1 MAAPRR
7 ALAALAFLL
16 AAGPALAEDAAPA
29 APTPYTN
36 PEVGFSMEG
45 PAGWRLESGAV
56 APPQWQ
62 SMAVFTEPGPGGAQ
76 IVVSVRKATATQLG
90 RLRKEVSDFYA
101 KDPSYRVNAITD
113 LPVGGR
119 RPLAGVL
126 VDAVQTRPAEGTPG
140 AGAAATANWRVQ
152 SAYFLGGEFEYRV
165 EATVRA
171 TLAAKCQAAFD
182 RAIESVTYKVRGG
195 AMTPRGE
202 TSFRDDTAGFACVY
216 PVGYG
221 VRLPDREAHLVE
233 FRPAGDGPV
242 IDVRRADSTKDLDE
256 EAQAVVDWWKGDEVG
271 GEATLGRLEI
281 AGRAAASVTAKGRVE
296 GKDRVVLIGLVK
308 RGGDLFRLE
317 VTADE
322 GQDAGAK
329 AAFDAFAKKFV
340 LLNP

>member
-152 SAYFLGGEFEYRV
+152 SAYFLGGE
-165 EATVRA
+165 
-171 TLAAKCQAAFD
+171 
-182 RAIESVTYKVRGG
+182 
-195 AMTPRGE
+195 
-202 TSFRDDTAGFACVY
+202 
-216 PVGYG
+216 
-221 VRLPDREAHLVE
+221 
-233 FRPAGDGPV
+233 
-242 IDVRRADSTKDLDE
+242 
-256 EAQAVVDWWKGDEVG
+256 
-271 GEATLGRLEI
+271 ATLGRLEI